1 MKPGVLLKML
11 SSSRVLLGIVLLFG
25 VAVRLYLFF
34 GVEKS
39 LWLDEAALALNV
51 LDKNFL
57 ELFKPLQY
65 AQSAPPSFLI
75 LTKVLV
81 SLFGAGEKVL
91 RFIPFFCSIA
101 SVFAFWLLAREIFKK
116 NNFLCLISVL
126 TFSLSAPLLYNTIEF
141 KPYTTDVLFTILT
154 VLIWLKYSDKI
165 SSIKKQVL
173 FGLCF
178 VLFPLFS
185 FGSVFPLCAVLAL
198 SLFKKRIMSAF
209 VLTFGLL
216 IEYLFIFS
224 KINAGTRVYEY
235 WIPYFINYNPD
246 KILFIF
252 FQIIKYLFYPSNFVL
267 LGFILFITGGVYL
280 LKKDKKAFGFF
291 VLTILGGFSAS
302 FFNFY
307 PLYERLSLFLYPIVL
322 IIILFPLYCVSDK
335 KGSIKKALIYLVS

>member
-101 SVFAFWLLAREIFKK
+101 SVFAFWLL
-116 NNFLCLISVL
+116 
-126 TFSLSAPLLYNTIEF
+126 
-141 KPYTTDVLFTILT
+141 
-154 VLIWLKYSDKI
+154 
-165 SSIKKQVL
+165 IK
-173 FGLCF
+173 
-178 VLFPLFS
+178 
-185 FGSVFPLCAVLAL
+185 
-198 SLFKKRIMSAF
+198 
-209 VLTFGLL
+209 
-216 IEYLFIFS
+216 
-224 KINAGTRVYEY
+224 
-235 WIPYFINYNPD
+235 
-246 KILFIF
+246 
-252 FQIIKYLFYPSNFVL
+252 
-267 LGFILFITGGVYL
+267 
-280 LKKDKKAFGFF
+280 
-291 VLTILGGFSAS
+291 
-302 FFNFY
+302 
-307 PLYERLSLFLYPIVL
+307 
-322 IIILFPLYCVSDK
+322 
-335 KGSIKKALIYLVS
+335 